1 MVGSSSGQRSGE
13 DELDLDE
20 EKCLEL
26 KFIVASSYGQRSG
39 EDELDLDVDQIN
51 KKDIAKLV
59 WANYWID
66 KKGRVWI

>member
-1 MVGSSSGQRSGE
+1 MRKNGLELKFIVGSSSGQRSGR

-51 KKDIAKLV
+51 QKDIAKLV
-59 WANYWID
+59 
-66 KKGRVWI
+66 